1 MSREGQPAPG
11 REAPVGS
18 VTGLLIAW
26 RGGDADAL
34 QKLIPLVYSELRRLA
49 RIHLRRERAGHT
61 LQPTAVIHEAYL
73 RLVDCKVDWQDRAH
87 FFAVAAQ
94 TMRRILVDHAR
105 SREAMKRGG
114 GNQRSL
120 LVTATVTEPR
130 GIDMLDLDKA
140 LTKLA
145 VRDPDRV
152 RVVELRYF
160 GGLTIAETAEA
171 LGQSAATV
179 KRDWD
184 FARAFLHR
192 ELTSGFR

>member
-1 MSREGQPAPG
+1 M
-11 REAPVGS
+11 EAPVGD
-18 VTGLLIAW
+18 VTRLLVAW

-34 QKLIPLVYSELRRLA
+34 QRLIPLIYGELHRLA
-49 RIHLRRERAGHT
+49 EIHLRRERAGHT

-73 RLVDCKVDWQDRAH
+73 RLVDGNVAWQDRTH
-87 FFAVAAQ
+87 FFSVAAR

-105 SREAMKRGG
+105 GREARKRGG
-114 GNQRSL
+114 GNQRAL
-120 LVTATVTEPR
+120 LVTAAVTEPR
-130 GIDMLDLDKA
+130 GVDLLDLDEA

-145 VRDPDRV
+145 GVDPDRA

-179 KRDWD
+179 KRDWN

-192 ELTSGFR
+192 ELLASDR